1 MLELPAGLIDSGETP
16 AQAAC
21 RELKEECGYTGLV
34 SSISPVVFNDPG
46 ITNANM
52 MLAVVDV
59 DLTSQENQDVEQSL
73 HEGEFIECFWA
84 PYGPDLLEWLLFKK
98 QEEGVEVDARL
109 MMMAIGYHQ
118 ACVDIDVG
126 VDTER
131 RAAPVRAEVAAR
143 DHADDEDGR
152 EEEEEEEREKDRDEG
167 NSMIRRMSS
176 RSNQANLKKIRV
188 KSRIGAREVV
198 AWGVAAVMTLASIMR

>member
-16 AQAAC
+16 SQAAC
-21 RELKEECGYTGLV
+21 RELKEECGYTASV

-59 DLTSQENQDVEQSL
+59 DLTSPENQNVEQIL
-73 HEGEFIECFWA
+73 NEGEFIECFWA
-84 PYGPDLLEWLLFKK
+84 PYGPDLLEWLLLKK

-126 VDTER
+126 VDTGR
-131 RAAPVRAEVAAR
+131 TGTAAAGDGLGVDGDGRG
-143 DHADDEDGR
+143 DGDEDEDED
-152 EEEEEEEREKDRDEG
+152 EE
-167 NSMIRRMSS
+167 NSMIARRTSS

-188 KSRIGAREVV
+188 KSIGAREVV

>member
-34 SSISPVVFNDPG
+34 SSVSPVVFNDPG

-84 PYGPDLLEWLLFKK
+84 PYGPDLLEWLLLKK
-98 QEEGVEVDARL
+98 QEGVEVDARL

-152 EEEEEEEREKDRDEG
+152 EEEGEKDKDEG
-167 NSMIRRMSS
+167 NGMIRRMSS

>member
-1 MLELPAGLIDSGETP
+1 
-16 AQAAC
+16 
-21 RELKEECGYTGLV
+21 
-34 SSISPVVFNDPG
+34 
-46 ITNANM
+46 M

-84 PYGPDLLEWLLFKK
+84 PYGPDLLEWLLLKK

-143 DHADDEDGR
+143 DHVDDEDGR
-152 EEEEEEEREKDRDEG
+152 GEEEEEEEREKDRDEG

>member
-34 SSISPVVFNDPG
+34 SSVSPVVFNDPG

-84 PYGPDLLEWLLFKK
+84 PYGPDLLEWLLLKK

-131 RAAPVRAEVAAR
+131 RAAPGRAEEAAR

-152 EEEEEEEREKDRDEG
+152 EEEGEKDKDEG
-167 NSMIRRMSS
+167 NGMIRRMSS

>member
-1 MLELPAGLIDSGETP
+1 MVHGCGGRKLNLLALADSSALARLP
-16 AQAAC
+16 
-21 RELKEECGYTGLV
+21 GYTASV

-59 DLTSQENQDVEQSL
+59 DLDSPENQDVEQSL

-84 PYGPDLLEWLLFKK
+84 PYGSELLEWLLLKK

-109 MMMAIGYHQ
+109 MMIAIGYHQ
-118 ACVDIDVG
+118 ACIDINVDMA
-126 VDTER
+126 R
-131 RAAPVRAEVAAR
+131 AAAPVPAGTRG
-143 DHADDEDGR
+143 DQLDEDG
-152 EEEEEEEREKDRDEG
+152 DRDRNGDEDERNDG
-167 NSMIRRMSS
+167 SAIARRVST
-176 RSNQANLKKIRV
+176 RSNQVNLKKIRV
-188 KSRIGAREVV
+188 QKAIGPRELV

>member
-84 PYGPDLLEWLLFKK
+84 PYGPDLLEWLLLKK

-152 EEEEEEEREKDRDEG
+152 EEEGEKDKDEG
-167 NSMIRRMSS
+167 NGMIRRMSS